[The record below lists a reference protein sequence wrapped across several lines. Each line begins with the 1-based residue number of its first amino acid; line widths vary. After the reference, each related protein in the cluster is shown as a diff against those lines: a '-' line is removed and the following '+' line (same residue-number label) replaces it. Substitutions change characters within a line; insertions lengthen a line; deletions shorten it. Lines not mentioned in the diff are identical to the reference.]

1 MNENET
7 EAEHRCGPTQAQ
19 ITDALLRGDV
29 IGSYP
34 MCDACSARSLEMAK
48 HFIEPPP
55 APRADK
61 GAERSKPHLLH
72 GVFDGDGLTR
82 FRLECPYEV
91 KGVLSTG
98 RRCWSLDDDGEI
110 DSLQCFAKAW
120 VDECGAELVSFE
132 ITDPSFPIEVDVE
145 LHGPL
150 QTPNLTLHV
159 RPASSGDGG
168 APTRDPYDTLH
179 MLDAFLAIGGTWT
192 EWTEWSEGRDFADGW
207 PQVIAA
213 VAGQL
218 DSLRADSNP
227 PAGVVLDI
235 AERRAATDRAEMF
248 RKLLWDARDYL
259 AAHIDW
265 DDPDAGEESMVQ
277 RIDTACGDRPSA
289 DRNIVPPSAAER
301 RAAPSPVPE
310 EGPPTW
316 IGRATNPDDDRFT
329 VRALVPWGH
338 GNGPPH
344 NALVEV
350 RILHATPEQREGPG
364 K

>member
-1 MNENET
+1 MNENEPSSET
-7 EAEHRCGPTQAQ
+7 LKRLTRADSRGARGVMGLRSMALEAEQMVAEALACQQCEGSGDSHPLAPFDCCWLCG
-19 ITDALLRGDV
+19 
-29 IGSYP
+29 GSGR
-34 MCDACSARSLEMAK
+34 A
-48 HFIEPPP
+48 P
-55 APRADK
+55 APRADE

-91 KGVLSTG
+91 KGVLPAG

-110 DSLQCFAKAW
+110 DSLQCFAKGW

-132 ITDPSFPIEVDVE
+132 ITDPSFPIPVDVE
-145 LHGPL
+145 LDGLL
-150 QTPNLTLHV
+150 QTPNLTLHA

-168 APTRDPYDTLH
+168 APTPVPYDEH
-179 MLDAFLAIGGTWT
+179 ERQMT
-192 EWTEWSEGRDFADGW
+192 EALRERDEAEEW
-207 PQVIAA
+207 
-213 VAGQL
+213 
-218 DSLRADSNP
+218 
-227 PAGVVLDI
+227 
-235 AERRAATDRAEMF
+235 
-248 RKLLWDARDYL
+248 
-259 AAHIDW
+259 
-265 DDPDAGEESMVQ
+265 
-277 RIDTACGDRPSA
+277 A
-289 DRNIVPPSAAER
+289 DRLAYALAPIEVIGEHSSGNNPWQNALDHAP
-301 RAAPSPVPE
+301 AAPSPVPE